1 MVDLT
6 QHSELIVRQ
15 QTEMVEV
22 FTAFESANQYSVH
35 APDGAQLLH
44 AYEESGDIR
53 RQFMGTHRPLA
64 IHVVDDA
71 GQPVLE
77 ARRDFFWFT
86 SNLRVS
92 ERGSPVGSVRRRF
105 ALNRK
110 FTIADANGRPLALL
124 QGNIFRPNT
133 FIARGAQGTEL
144 ARITKQW
151 GGISREMFTDA
162 DTFRVE
168 FSPAAASQ
176 EFRLLMLAAAFATD
190 LDFFEQKG

>member
-6 QHSELIVRQ
+6 RHSELIVRQ

-22 FTAFESANQYSVH
+22 FTPFETANRYSVH
-35 APDGAQLLH
+35 TPDGAQLLY

-53 RQFMGTHRPLA
+53 RQFMGTHRPLS
-64 IHVVDDA
+64 IHVVDGDN
-71 GQPVLE
+71 QPVLL
-77 ARRDFFWFT
+77 AQRDFFWLT
-86 SNLRVS
+86 SHLRVS
-92 ERGSPVGSVRRRF
+92 ERGRPVGALRRRF
-105 ALNRK
+105 AINRK
-110 FTIADANGRPLALL
+110 FTLEDASNRPLGML

-133 FIARGAQGTEL
+133 FIARGAQGNEL

-162 DTFRVE
+162 DTFRLE
-168 FSPAAASQ
+168 FTPAAASQ
-176 EFRLLMLAAAFATD
+176 DFRLLMLAAAFATD

>member
-6 QHSELIVRQ
+6 DHSELIVRQ
-15 QTEMVEV
+15 QTEMIEV

-35 APDGAQLLH
+35 TPDGAQLLH

-53 RQFMGTHRPLA
+53 RQFMGTHRPLS
-64 IHVVDDA
+64 IHVVDNDR
-71 GQPVLE
+71 QPVLV
-77 ARRDFFWFT
+77 AQRDFFWFT
-86 SNLRVS
+86 SHLRVS
-92 ERGSPVGSVRRRF
+92 ERGRPIGSLRRQF

-110 FTIADANGRPLALL
+110 FTIADAGNRPLALL

-133 FIARGAQGTEL
+133 FIARGAQGNEL

-151 GGISREMFTDA
+151 GGVSREMFTDA

-176 EFRLLMLAAAFATD
+176 DFRLLMLAAAFATD

>member
-1 MVDLT
+1 
-6 QHSELIVRQ
+6 
-15 QTEMVEV
+15 MVEV
-22 FTAFESANQYSVH
+22 FTGFESANQYSVH
-35 APDGAQLLH
+35 TSDGGQLLH

-64 IHVVDDA
+64 IHVVDDG
-71 GQPVLE
+71 GQPVLL
-77 ARRDFFWFT
+77 AQRDFFWFT
-86 SNLRVS
+86 SHLRVS
-92 ERGSPVGSVRRRF
+92 ESGRPVGSLRRRF
-105 ALNRK
+105 AINRK
-110 FTIADANGRPLALL
+110 FTLADANGRLLALL

-133 FIARGAQGTEL
+133 FIARGAQGAEL